1 MTDQSVEFYNLIVGD
16 LTLSTNFA
24 QTSVSSL
31 HNIANVKKTV
41 NDTRVVTHFTEDGC
55 PNQTHTLQLLFSTIV
70 TSV

>member
-24 QTSVSSL
+24 QTLVSSL

-41 NDTRVVTHFTEDGC
+41 IETRNFTEDGC
-55 PNQTHTLQLLFSTIV
+55 PNQTHTLQLLFSTIA